1 MKKIF
6 YEKVGRRYKPVYE
19 YDSDFLDAFPKGTH
33 LVMCYPGGKS
43 TKYNVD
49 PNYAALIAAGR
60 VAQDTMREAIYEAA
74 SMHRMEHEGTILTPE
89 QDKAWKKFAKVMGE
103 RGKYIQFK
111 STHDIANVGLKT
123 LEDEAA
129 ELMAHPAVKDA
140 YERFLLVC
148 KMIKE
153 NK

>member
-6 YEKVGRRYKPVYE
+6 YEKVGRRYKPVAE
-19 YDSDFLDAFPKGTH
+19 YDSDYLDSFPKGNH
-33 LVMCYPGGKS
+33 LVMCYPGGRS

-49 PNYAALIAAGR
+49 PNRAALIAAGR
-60 VAQDTMREAIYEAA
+60 VAHDKMREAIYEAA
-74 SMHRMEHEGTILTPE
+74 SMHRREHEGTVLTDE
-89 QDKAWKKFAKVMGE
+89 QLRAWKKFEKVMGE

-111 STHDIANVGLKT
+111 STHDIAEAGLKV

-129 ELMAHPAVKDA
+129 ELMSHPAVKDA

-148 KMIKE
+148 KMVDQ
-153 NK
+153 